1 MAIRIEAELN
11 ANTKQAQKE
20 VEKLNQKVKDVGK
33 SAKDAGKEITLS
45 MAAAN
50 PIIRELDRYTGGLA
64 SKLVAVGKAAKLSGK
79 AMKAAMISTGIGA
92 IVVALALVIEYWDDI
107 SKLID
112 GVSSEQE
119 KLLQDTEATL
129 KVQQDQL
136 SATNS
141 MENTLKLQG
150 KSEKEIRDLKREQT
164 DEIITSTE
172 LLLEQQ
178 LETKRSQV
186 EAAERNKKIATG
198 IIAFL
203 SMPITILLGAV
214 DALTA
219 GLTKIGVLSEA
230 TSLAEDYLD
239 FTSSLI
245 FDPEEVKTEGDK
257 TIEETKNKLAK
268 LKNARD
274 GFILQD
280 KADSKKAAENIT
292 DTEIED
298 ARRRAAALES
308 IRLALID
315 TEAEE
320 RAEKLRKIKE
330 DYDKQLLLAEEFY
343 GSNSLKIL
351 ELKAAQKLAEDEQ
364 QAVFDQQDKDKEL
377 ADEEAEQEKILAK
390 LELDKE
396 FSNLNF
402 EEQKELLNSR
412 EELLLNDTTLSE
424 EQRTALTSQ
433 FAEARAKIAEDETD
447 AKLAALDAVGNALG
461 AMSKIAGEETEAGKA
476 LAIAAAT
483 ISVYTGMANI
493 WAGFNPGTAT
503 PVDVAMK
510 VAGSV
515 AVAAAGFSSI
525 KKIVSTKVPGG
536 GGGGSPTPS
545 TPSMPAAPSLPPAF
559 NVVGSSETNQL
570 ADAIGMQEQQPMQA
584 FVVASE
590 ITTAQ
595 ELERNIVDG
604 ASIG

>member
-33 SAKDAGKEITLS
+33 SAKDAGKEITIS
-45 MAAAN
+45 MSAVN
-50 PIIRELDRYTGGLA
+50 PIVRQLDRYTGGLA
-64 SKLVAVGKAAKLSGK
+64 TKLLDVGKAAKLSGK
-79 AMKAAMISTGIGA
+79 AMKAALISTGIGA
-92 IVVALALVIEYWDDI
+92 LVVALALVVEYWDDI
-107 SKLID
+107 AKLID

-150 KSEKEIRDLKREQT
+150 KSEKEIRDLKRQQT

-172 LLLEQQ
+172 LLLQQ
-178 LETKRSQV
+178 QIETKRSQV

-230 TSLAEDYLD
+230 TTLAEGYLD

-268 LKNARD
+268 LKNTRD
-274 GFILQD
+274 GFVLQD
-280 KADSKKAAENIT
+280 KADSKKAGEDIT
-292 DTEIED
+292 NNEIEE
-298 ARRRAAALES
+298 ARRKAAALES
-308 IRLALID
+308 IRKTLID

-320 RAEKLRKIKE
+320 RAEKLRKVKE
-330 DYDKQLLLAEEFY
+330 DYDKQILLAEEFY
-343 GSNSLKIL
+343 GTETEKVK
-351 ELKAAQKLAEDEQ
+351 ELKAAQKLAVDEQ
-364 QAVFDQQDKDKEL
+364 QAVFDQQDEDKRL
-377 ADEEAEQEKILAK
+377 ADKEAEQEKIIEE
-390 LELDKE
+390 LELDRE
-396 FSNLNF
+396 FSNQTF
-402 EEQKELLNSR
+402 EEQKEILSLR
-412 EELLLNDTTLSE
+412 EEALLNDATLSE
-424 EQRTALTSQ
+424 EQRTALTAQ
-433 FAEARAKIAEDETD
+433 YADARATIAEEETS

-461 AMSKIAGEETEAGKA
+461 SMSKLAGEETATGKA

-483 ISVYTGMANI
+483 ISVFTGMANI
-493 WAGFNPGTAT
+493 WAGFNVGTPT
-503 PVDVAMK
+503 PIDVAMK
-510 VAGSV
+510 VAGS
-515 AVAAAGFSSI
+515 ATVAANGFAAI
-525 KKIVSTKVPGG
+525 KNITKTKVPGG
-536 GGGGSPTPS
+536 RDTSPS
-545 TPSMPAAPSLPPAF
+545 TPTASAPASTPMPPAF
-559 NVVGSSETNQL
+559 NIVGQSDTNQL
-570 ADAIGMQEQQPMQA
+570 ADAIGGQMQQPLQA

-595 ELERNIVDG
+595 ELERNIIDG